1 MAYKDTK
8 GKEKLSLIPRR
19 ALVEIAKVREFGN
32 SKYGCPDGW
41 KQCKAHEFAEA
52 AMRHIVKH
60 FDGTEKDPES
70 GLDHLSHALCSLAL
84 AVSLKKIPNEET
96 VAAIKEADAGKGKRT
111 SLFDDWERFWEGL

>member
-32 SKYGCPDGW
+32 KKYGCPHGW
-41 KQCKAHEFAEA
+41 KLHETHEFAEA

-60 FDGTEKDPES
+60 FDGQDKDPES

-84 AVSLKKIPNEET
+84 AVSLKDK
-96 VAAIKEADAGKGKRT
+96 KKSKKKGDYYT
-111 SLFDDWERFWEGL
+111 SWHKFWEGL